1 MKRPALVIAILVVL
15 LGGALWWLRKGDG
28 VNEPGKEDLLVH
40 CAAGLR
46 KPMSKIAGQY
56 EEEFGVKV
64 NLQFGGSGALAS
76 QLEVA
81 GGDLYLPAD
90 QSYIDSA
97 REKGLMK
104 EAIPVARLA
113 AGLVVPKGNPKGLQE
128 LSDLG
133 QEGLKISLAEKSASV
148 GKFTWKVLEMEG
160 LLDKVTP
167 NVVVTKPTVNAIVED
182 VATGAV
188 DVSLAWDAVAGNFAE
203 VEWIAVPEFSRR
215 AKRASIGVLTS
226 CKDATR
232 ALHFARFVTARD
244 RGRKI
249 FSDLGFVVPDEGD
262 AWSEVPEVTLFS
274 GSMLRPAIQGRI
286 REFEAREGCRVNT
299 VFEGCGTLVAQMEA
313 GANPAGYFACDT
325 KFLTMVQDRFFA
337 GQVMTGNEIVLLVR
351 KGNPLELR
359 GLADLGREGVKLG
372 ICDGEKS
379 ALGELTRIMLERR
392 GLTGILEGRVSV
404 KVAKGDDLV
413 SAMQAR
419 SLDAALIYR
428 SNALASPVT
437 LEEHEIVEL
446 NDDLAFA
453 EQPFAVGK
461 ETPYPELMKRLG
473 EFLADGKAR
482 GRFEELGFQ
491 WRLER

>member
-1 MKRPALVIAILVVL
+1 MKRPALVIAILVAL

-46 KPMSKIAGQY
+46 KPMSEIAGQY

-104 EAIPVARLA
+104 EAIPVARLT

-133 QEGLKISLAEKSASV
+133 QEGLKVSLAEKSASV

-188 DVSLAWDAVAGNFAE
+188 DVSLAWDAVAGNFVE

-249 FSDLGFVVPDEGD
+249 FSDLGF
-262 AWSEVPEVTLFS
+262 
-274 GSMLRPAIQGRI
+274 
-286 REFEAREGCRVNT
+286 
-299 VFEGCGTLVAQMEA
+299 
-313 GANPAGYFACDT
+313 
-325 KFLTMVQDRFFA
+325 
-337 GQVMTGNEIVLLVR
+337 
-351 KGNPLELR
+351 
-359 GLADLGREGVKLG
+359 
-372 ICDGEKS
+372 
-379 ALGELTRIMLERR
+379 
-392 GLTGILEGRVSV
+392 
-404 KVAKGDDLV
+404 
-413 SAMQAR
+413 
-419 SLDAALIYR
+419 
-428 SNALASPVT
+428 
-437 LEEHEIVEL
+437 
-446 NDDLAFA
+446 
-453 EQPFAVGK
+453 
-461 ETPYPELMKRLG
+461 
-473 EFLADGKAR
+473 
-482 GRFEELGFQ
+482 
-491 WRLER
+491 

>member
-1 MKRPALVIAILVVL
+1 MKRSVFTIGILFVL
-15 LGGALWWLRKGDG
+15 LGGAFWWLTNDNDRDG
-28 VNEPGKEDLLVH
+28 PGSADLLFH

-46 KPMSKIAGQY
+46 KPMSEIARQY

-76 QLEVA
+76 QLELA

-104 EAIPVARLA
+104 EAIPVALLT
-113 AGLVVPKGNPKGLQE
+113 AGLVVPKGNPRGLTT

-133 QEGLKISLAEKSASV
+133 KEGLKISLAERSASV
-148 GKFTWKVLEMEG
+148 GRFTWKVLEEEG
-160 LLDKVTP
+160 LLARVNP

-188 DVSLAWDAVAGNFAE
+188 DVSLAWDAVAKNFSE
-203 VEWIAVPEFSRR
+203 VEWLAVPEFLKR

-226 CKDATR
+226 SKDAKR
-232 ALHFARFVTARD
+232 ALHFARYVTARD
-244 RGRKI
+244 RGRKV
-249 FSDLGFVVPDEGD
+249 FQEMGFMVPDEGD
-262 AWSEVPEVTLFS
+262 EWSDQPEVTFFS
-274 GSMLRPAIQGRI
+274 GSMLRPAIHERV
-286 REFEAREGCRVNT
+286 REFEEREGCRVNT
-299 VFEGCGTLVAQMEA
+299 VFEGCGTLVAQMDA
-313 GANPAGYFACDT
+313 GATPAGYFACDT
-325 KFLTMVQDRFFA
+325 KFLNKVQDRFFT
-337 GQVMTGNEIVLLVR
+337 GRIMTRNEIVLLVR
-351 KGNPLELR
+351 MGNPKELFK
-359 GLADLGREGVKLG
+359 LKDLGKSGVKLG
-372 ICDGEKS
+372 ICDGRKS

-392 GLTGILEGRVSV
+392 GLAKELEVNVTV

-413 SAMQAR
+413 SAVQAR

-437 LEEHEIVEL
+437 LEENEIVEL

-453 EQPFAVGK
+453 EQPFAVAKGSA
-461 ETPYPELMKRLG
+461 YPALMRRLG
-473 EFLADGKAR
+473 EFLATPEAR
-482 GRFEELGFQ
+482 GRFEKLGFQ
-491 WRLER
+491 WELN

>member
-1 MKRPALVIAILVVL
+1 MKRPALVIGILVAL
-15 LGGALWWLRKGDG
+15 LGSALWLLTKGDD
-28 VNEPGKEDLLVH
+28 VNEPGKQDLLVH

-46 KPMSKIAGQY
+46 RPMSEIARQY

-97 REKGLMK
+97 RAKGLMQ
-104 EAIPVARLA
+104 ESMPVARLT
-113 AGLVVPKGNPKGLQE
+113 AGMVVPKGNPEGLKE

-133 QEGLKISLAEKSASV
+133 RDGLKISLAEKSASV
-148 GKFTWKVLEMEG
+148 GKFTWKVLEQEG
-160 LLDKVTP
+160 LLDRVTP
-167 NVVVTKPTVNAIVED
+167 NVVVTKATVNAIVED

-188 DVSLAWDAVAGNFAE
+188 DVSLAWDAVAGNFAD
-203 VEWIAVPEFSRR
+203 VEWLAVPEFSRR

-232 ALHFARFVTARD
+232 SLHFARFVTARD
-244 RGRKI
+244 RGRKV
-249 FSDLGFVVPDEGD
+249 FCEMRFVVPDEGD
-262 AWSEVPEVTLFS
+262 EWSDRPEVTLFS
-274 GSMLRPAIQGRI
+274 GSMLRPAIQDRVRG
-286 REFEAREGCRVNT
+286 FEGREGCRVNT
-299 VFEGCGTLVAQMEA
+299 VFEGCGTLVAQMDA
-313 GANPAGYFACDT
+313 GAKPSGYFACDT
-325 KFLTMVQDRFFA
+325 KFLTKVQDRFFE
-337 GQVMTGNEIVLLVR
+337 GRIVTGNEIVLLVR

-359 GLADLGREGVKLG
+359 GLVDLGKDGVKLG
-372 ICDGEKS
+372 VCDDEKS

-392 GLTGILEGRVSV
+392 GLTEAVEARVAV

-419 SLDAALIYR
+419 SLDAALVYR

-473 EFLADGKAR
+473 DFLSDGQAR
-482 GRFEELGFQ
+482 GGFEKLGFQ
-491 WRLER
+491 WRVER